1 MRTVKLSYVIER
13 KDKFFLIYI
22 KDTKY
27 LESLEIPI
35 NVTDELYSL
44 SLTVSDYSNV
54 GEQLCIKLR
63 DTFLRIWNYSYG
75 IPQIVFTGDTSK
87 LKDEY
92 KNAPVFIFFTFDNKS
107 YAEQANLWRNQIRF
121 STKFTFTCIESN
133 GRSFTTKDHN
143 LVEAWFD
150 QYEQGI
156 NGSSEPLASRYDF
169 KKIMHDWY
177 LTDGLDKKLMNA
189 ADEVIAMFVFA
200 RSYSNDIPAYLVV
213 PIYHYKRYGHAVKIL
228 MSSFKTKFIMSLPL
242 EVDNKSY
249 TVLFPIVDEN

>member
-1 MRTVKLSYVIER
+1 MKW
-13 KDKFFLIYI
+13 
-22 KDTKY
+22 
-27 LESLEIPI
+27 P
-35 NVTDELYSL
+35 
-44 SLTVSDYSNV
+44 
-54 GEQLCIKLR
+54 
-63 DTFLRIWNYSYG
+63 
-75 IPQIVFTGDTSK
+75 
-87 LKDEY
+87 
-92 KNAPVFIFFTFDNKS
+92 
-107 YAEQANLWRNQIRF
+107 EQANLWRNQIRF

-150 QYEQGI
+150 QYEQGVGD
-156 NGSSEPLASRYDF
+156 NSRSSASRYDF

-228 MSSFKTKFIMSLPL
+228 TSSFKTKFIMSLPL

-249 TVLFPIVDEN
+249 TV